1 MTRGPNPISI
11 FDYFFYDFCIRIFL
25 TIIIFPDY
33 GRKELFNFT
42 FWFTFFFGDYGF
54 GEQVFCFKKNV
65 FVNAI
70 NAQTF
75 WRKKIT
81 LFVSSGCKSAF

>member
-1 MTRGPNPISI
+1 MGEKNYLI
-11 FDYFFYDFCIRIFL
+11 L
-25 TIIIFPDY
+25 
-33 GRKELFNFT
+33 LFGSH
-42 FWFTFFFGDYGF
+42 FFGDYGF